1 MKPVHIE
8 AKSGAAFELAAG
20 ESFDV
25 IDTHGGQ
32 AVDVTVFPA
41 ADDDPAAFSSKY
53 TYRRTG
59 KVRFEEGDS
68 LFTTDGEPIA
78 TLVHDDCGIHDLLLA
93 PCNEWIVDEYYGQD
107 DEIGC
112 RGNLQEVLEPHG
124 IDPARIQDVMNLF
137 TKVTITDHRY
147 LDFREPPSEPGD
159 TAKLRAERDAVVGV
173 APCTGD
179 SILNEGGPTGVEI
192 RVPEGTSVETNF

>member
-1 MKPVHIE
+1 MKRTHVE
-8 AKSGAAFELAAG
+8 AKHGAAFELVAG
-20 ESFDV
+20 NSFEV

-41 ADDDPAAFSSKY
+41 ADPSEAFSSKY

-68 LFTTDGEPIA
+68 LYTTAGEPVA
-78 TLVHDDCGIHDLLLA
+78 TLVRDDCGINDLLLA
-93 PCNEWIVDEYYGQD
+93 PCNEWLVEDYYDQEDEL
-107 DEIGC
+107 GC

-124 IDPARIQDVMNLF
+124 VDPRQVQEVMNLF
-137 TKVTITDHRY
+137 TKVTVTDHKY
-147 LDFREPPSEPGD
+147 LDFREPPSEAGD
-159 TAKLRAERDAVVGV
+159 TAELQAERDAIVGV

-179 SILNEGGPTGVEI
+179 SILNEGGPSSIDI
-192 RVPEGTSVETNF
+192 RVPDGTDVNTNF

>member
-1 MKPVHIE
+1 MDRVHVE
-8 AKSGAAFELAAG
+8 AKHGAAFRLAEG
-20 ESFDV
+20 ETFEV

-41 ADDDPAAFSSKY
+41 ADPTEGFSSKY
-53 TYRRTG
+53 TYRRTE

-68 LFTTDGEPIA
+68 LYSIAGKPIA
-78 TLVHDDCGIHDLLLA
+78 TLVRDDCGINDLLLA
-93 PCNEWIVDEYYGQD
+93 PCNEWLVEEYYDQE
-107 DEIGC
+107 DELGC

-124 IDPARIQDVMNLF
+124 VDPQQVQEVMNLF
-137 TKVTITDHRY
+137 TKVAITDHTY

-159 TAKLRAERDAVVGV
+159 AAELRAERDAIVGV

-179 SILNEGGPTGVEI
+179 SELNDGNPTAIDI
-192 RVPEGTSVETNF
+192 RVPEGTDVNTNF

>member
-1 MKPVHIE
+1 MDRVHVE
-8 AKSGAAFELAAG
+8 AKHGAAFRLAEG
-20 ESFDV
+20 ETFEV

-41 ADDDPAAFSSKY
+41 ADPTEGFSSKY

-68 LFTTDGEPIA
+68 LYSIAGKPIA
-78 TLVHDDCGIHDLLLA
+78 TLVRDDCGINDLLLA
-93 PCNEWIVDEYYGQD
+93 PCNEWLVEEYYDQE
-107 DEIGC
+107 DELGC

-124 IDPARIQDVMNLF
+124 VDPQQVQEVMNLF
-137 TKVTITDHRY
+137 TKVAITDHTY

-159 TAKLRAERDAVVGV
+159 AAELRAERDAIVGV

-179 SILNEGGPTGVEI
+179 SELNDGNPTAIDI
-192 RVPEGTSVETNF
+192 RVPEGTDVNTNF

>member
-1 MKPVHIE
+1 MDRVHIE
-8 AKSGAAFELAAG
+8 AKHGAAFRLAEG
-20 ESFDV
+20 ETFEV

-41 ADDDPAAFSSKY
+41 ADPTEGFSSKY

-68 LFTTDGEPIA
+68 LYSIAGKPIA
-78 TLVHDDCGIHDLLLA
+78 TLVRDDCGINDLLLA
-93 PCNEWIVDEYYGQD
+93 PCNEWLVEEYYDQE
-107 DEIGC
+107 DELGC

-124 IDPARIQDVMNLF
+124 VDPQQVQEVMNLF
-137 TKVTITDHRY
+137 TKVAITDHTY

-159 TAKLRAERDAVVGV
+159 AAELRAERDAIVGV

-179 SILNEGGPTGVEI
+179 SELNDGNPTAIDI
-192 RVPEGTSVETNF
+192 RVPEGTDVNTNF

>member
-1 MKPVHIE
+1 MDRVHVE
-8 AKSGAAFELAAG
+8 AKHGAAFRLAEG
-20 ESFDV
+20 ETFEV

-41 ADDDPAAFSSKY
+41 ADPTEGFSSKY

-68 LFTTDGEPIA
+68 LYSIAGKPIA
-78 TLVHDDCGIHDLLLA
+78 TLVRDDCGINDLLLA
-93 PCNEWIVDEYYGQD
+93 PCNEWLVEEYYDQE
-107 DEIGC
+107 DELGC

-124 IDPARIQDVMNLF
+124 VDPQQVQEVMNLF
-137 TKVTITDHRY
+137 TKVAITDHTY

-159 TAKLRAERDAVVGV
+159 AAELRAERDAIVGV

-179 SILNEGGPTGVEI
+179 SELNDGNPTAIDI
-192 RVPEGTSVETNF
+192 RVPGGTDVNTNF